1 MTTRSVL
8 RIGMFAAG
16 AAAACVWAPTA
27 LADDRTVQVEMGSPA
42 DAGVGQSWTVTD
54 LRPSADAIAFAPAGT
69 LWEASVTAAPAGGGV
84 PVVPG
89 FSARSDQD
97 NYPVLWTVPS
107 QLGVS
112 PAPVA
117 AGQTATGKLYFDV
130 TGSAP
135 TSVVYSSSGQDTA
148 VWVPPA
154 PAPSSA
160 PSYESPAPA
169 WGGGG
174 SAGVTPQVPAA
185 APSAP
190 APAVSP
196 AAPPATPISGSAGT
210 PVPATPRSAGTP
222 VAPQTGGTPAA
233 NTPAVNPATR
243 PAATAAAPA
252 PAAGPATA
260 AAPAPAA
267 PAASAP
273 AATAPAAGSSP
284 AAGSAGT
291 PLSAAPTTTVVP
303 SPVVMPAG

>member
-1 MTTRSVL
+1 M
-8 RIGMFAAG
+8 GMFAAG
-16 AAAACVWAPTA
+16 ATAACVWAPTA
-27 LADDRTVQVEMGSPA
+27 LAGDGAVQVEMGSPA
-42 DAGVGQSWTVTD
+42 DAGVGQSWTVMD

-89 FSARSDQD
+89 FSARSGQD

-112 PAPVA
+112 PASLA
-117 AGQTATGKLYFDV
+117 AGQTAAGKLYFDV

-135 TSVVYSSSGQDTA
+135 TSVVYSSGGRDTA
-148 VWVPPA
+148 MWVPPA

-190 APAVSP
+190 TPAASP
-196 AAPPATPISGSAGT
+196 AAPPATPITGSAGT
-210 PVPATPRSAGTP
+210 PVPVTPRSAGTP

-233 NTPAVNPATR
+233 TTPAVNPSTP
-243 PAATAAAPA
+243 PAAA
-252 PAAGPATA
+252 A

-267 PAASAP
+267 PAV
-273 AATAPAAGSSP
+273 GSSP

-303 SPVVMPAG
+303 SPVVTPAG